1 MNLKSYWLFGCFI
14 TWSLF
19 AQVQAPYQFLPHY
32 GKHVSY
38 YHQVEDYFQHLVK
51 NSNQI
56 QHQVYGKTYQER
68 NLNVYFIS
76 SEENLKNIE
85 TIRKQHLTNIG
96 LLPGSKTKQDKA
108 FVWLSFNVHGNEIGS
123 IESALSVAYELVN
136 PNNVVTKKWLKDVI
150 VILDPCLNPDGF
162 ARYSHWLRDITG
174 TQLHPGVTDRE
185 HMEPWP
191 GGRQNH
197 YVNDLNRDW
206 AWQTQKESQ
215 LRIALYQQWM
225 PMVHADVHEM
235 GYNEPYFFPPAAEPF
250 HEQITAYQRKFHQ
263 KIGELTSKKFDEKGW
278 LYYSGERFDLFYPS
292 YGDTYPSYNGAIGMT
307 YEQGGIGAGRA
318 VRQNNGQIL
327 TIQDRLEHH
336 TKAILA
342 AVELSYL
349 ERNNL
354 IKEFHQYFIKSR
366 TQPLGNFKSYVVKNS
381 PKVEGLLQLLQKN
394 KIEYQVA
401 NQNESLKGWH
411 YQTGKE
417 ANFQMQPNDVV
428 ISVDQPRA
436 VLTQVLMEPNHKL
449 TDSLSYDITAWALP
463 FAYGVETYGVKSF
476 LKIADK
482 GDTVLEKISKP
493 VKFYAVAIP
502 WNNVASAKILGALHQ
517 KQIKVRCLQKSINFD
532 GKSFEKGTLI
542 VTKAD
547 NLSVESLELLL
558 QEITKDKLDVVYLQT
573 GFGGK
578 GGDIG
583 GELYPFLASPK
594 ILLLGGLGV
603 SNVDF
608 GQIWHFLDERVY
620 YPHSKVELAY
630 FNRINFQDF
639 NTVILTEGWYNL
651 SDSQRKT
658 LDEFVQKGGKIIAI
672 GSALRLFEDREGY
685 RLTKFAEEETA
696 NQQSKKLKERELNSR
711 FDEYDSQERR
721 SISNE
726 VTGAI
731 VENVV
736 DDSHPLGFG
745 LGKQYFSLK
754 TSNQSFQLLKGA
766 QNVIY
771 VPKKYQSHGFIGA
784 EIKSKL
790 SENFTIAVDEIG
802 RGKVVYMVDNPMFRG
817 FWENGNLLFANA
829 IFMGI

>member
-1 MNLKSYWLFGCFI
+1 MNLKKYWLFGCFI

-19 AQVQAPYQFLPHY
+19 AQVQAPHQFLPHY

-56 QHQVYGKTYQER
+56 QHQVYGKTYQDR

-76 SEENLKNIE
+76 SEENLKNLE

-136 PNNVVTKKWLKDVI
+136 PNNIETKKWLQDVI

-174 TQLHPGVTDRE
+174 TQLHTGVTDRE

-318 VRQNNGQIL
+318 VQQNNGQIL
-327 TIQDRLEHH
+327 TIQDRLDHH
-336 TKAILA
+336 SKAILA
-342 AVELSYL
+342 AVELSYQ

-354 IKEFHQYFIKSR
+354 IQEFHQYFIKSR

-401 NQNESLKGWH
+401 NQNVSLKGWH

-417 ANFQMQPNDVV
+417 SNFQLEPNDVV

-463 FAYGVETYGVKSF
+463 FAYGVETYGVKSL
-476 LKIADK
+476 LKIASKDN
-482 GDTVLEKISKP
+482 TALEKTIKP
-493 VKFYAVAIP
+493 AKFYAVAIP
-502 WNNVASAKILGALHQ
+502 WNNVLSAKILGALHQ
-517 KQIKVRCLQKSINFD
+517 KKIKVRCLQKSINFD
-532 GKSFEKGTLI
+532 GKSFEKGTLV

-547 NLSVESLELLL
+547 NLSTENLELLV

-583 GELYPFLASPK
+583 GELYPFLTSPK

-608 GQIWHFLDERVY
+608 GQIWHFLDERVS

-630 FNRINFQDF
+630 FNRINFQDY
-639 NTVILTEGWYNL
+639 NTIILTEGWYNL
-651 SDSQRKT
+651 TDSQRKT
-658 LDEFVQKGGKIIAI
+658 LDDFVQMGGKIIAI

-696 NQQSKKLKERELNSR
+696 NQQSKKRKEKELKSR
-711 FDEYDSQERR
+711 FDEFDSQERR

-731 VENVV
+731 LENVV

-745 LGKQYFSLK
+745 LSKQYFSLK

-771 VPKKYQSHGFIGA
+771 IPKKYQSHGFIGA

-790 SENFTIAVDEIG
+790 SENFTIAVDEVG

-829 IFMGI
+829 LFMVF

>member
-1 MNLKSYWLFGCFI
+1 MNLKRYWLFGCFI
-14 TWSLF
+14 TWGFF
-19 AQVQAPYQFLPHY
+19 AQVQAPHQFLPHY

-38 YHQVEDYFQHLVK
+38 YHHVEDYFEHLVK

-56 QHQVYGKTYQER
+56 QHQVYGKTYQDR

-96 LLPGSKTKQDKA
+96 LLPGSKTRQDKA

-136 PNNVVTKKWLKDVI
+136 PNNAATKKWLQDVI

-215 LRIALYQQWM
+215 LRIALYQKWM

-354 IKEFHQYFIKSR
+354 IQEFHQYFIKSR
-366 TQPLGNFKSYVVKNS
+366 SQPLGNFKSYVVKNS

-401 NQNESLKGWH
+401 NQNVSLKGWH

-417 ANFQMQPNDVV
+417 ANFQLQPNDVV

-476 LKIADK
+476 LKVAANDNTI
-482 GDTVLEKISKP
+482 LEKTIKP
-493 VKFYAVAIP
+493 AKFYAVAIP
-502 WNNVASAKILGALHQ
+502 WNNVVSAKILGALHQ

-547 NLSVESLELLL
+547 NLSVENLELLV
-558 QEITKDKLDVVYLQT
+558 QEMTKDKLDVAYLQT

-696 NQQSKKLKERELNSR
+696 NQQSKKRKERELKSR
-711 FDEYDSQERR
+711 FDEFDSQERR

-731 VENVV
+731 LENVV

-766 QNVIY
+766 QNVMYI
-771 VPKKYQSHGFIGA
+771 PKKYQSHGFIGA

-790 SENFTIAVDEIG
+790 SENFTIAVDEVG

-817 FWENGNLLFANA
+817 FWENGNLLFSNA
-829 IFMGI
+829 IFMGF